1 MAAAGIAS
9 RRKSEEII
17 AAGRVKVNGK
27 TVRDMGVSVD
37 LNVDKVQVDGRVL
50 HPQRHLILA
59 MNKPRG
65 VVTTMSDELG
75 RKTVADLLPDMEVTL
90 KPVGRLDKDSEGLL
104 LFTNDG
110 DLSALLTHPKHG
122 VWKAYHVIAKGQV
135 TMRDIE
141 ELRRGVWIPIGDAP
155 RPGERRR
162 GKKTS
167 PAKAEL
173 MFFDPK
179 RGVSGVEISIH
190 EGAKRQVRLMLE
202 SLGKDVTELKR
213 TKFGPIS
220 LGKLPPG
227 ACRMLSKSEETKLR
241 REASSG
247 VG

>member
-1 MAAAGIAS
+1 MAAAGVAS

-27 TVRDMGVSVD
+27 TVRDMGVLVD
-37 LNVDKVQVDGRVL
+37 LEIDKVQVDGRVL
-50 HPQRHLILA
+50 HRQRRLILA

-75 RKTVADLLPDMEVTL
+75 RKTVAHLLPDMEVAL

-110 DLSALLTHPKHG
+110 DLAALLTHPKQG
-122 VWKAYHVIAKGQV
+122 VWKTYHVIAKGEV
-135 TMRDIE
+135 SERDIE
-141 ELRRGVWIPIGDAP
+141 ELRKGVWIPLGDTP

-167 PAKAEL
+167 PARAEL
-173 MFFDPK
+173 MFVDPR
-179 RGVSGVEISIH
+179 RGVSGIEISIH
-190 EGAKRQVRLMLE
+190 EGAKRQVRLMME

-213 TKFGPIS
+213 TRFGPIS
-220 LGKLPPG
+220 LGKLAPG
-227 ACRMLSKSEETKLR
+227 ACRVLSKAEEAKLLGAVST
-241 REASSG
+241 EP
-247 VG
+247 